1 MKMKKYEPIE
11 GSNKE
16 LKIEVYYDKGGM
28 NYFNSKVEPR
38 GYWLS
43 MRQVEIERQGRGI
56 VIESFGL
63 MSGAK
68 IFLKEVKRYS
78 QKTYEDAIILAQDK
92 IPELREHVLAKAE

>member
-1 MKMKKYEPIE
+1 MKKYEKIE

-28 NYFNSKVEPR
+28 NYFNSKNEPR

-43 MRQVEIERQGRGI
+43 MRQVEIERTERSI

-68 IFLKEVKRYS
+68 MFLKEVKKQS
-78 QKTYEDAIILAQDK
+78 QKAYDEAVLLAEEK
-92 IPELREHVLAKAE
+92 IEELRGHVLAKAE

>member
-1 MKMKKYEPIE
+1 MKKYEKIE

-43 MRQVEIERQGRGI
+43 MRQVQVERQERGI

-68 IFLKEVKRYS
+68 MFLKEVKRYS
-78 QKTYEDAIILAQDK
+78 QKTYEDAVLLAEEK
-92 IPELREHVLAKAE
+92 IEELRGHVLAKAE

>member
-1 MKMKKYEPIE
+1 MKKYEPIE

-43 MRQVEIERQGRGI
+43 MRQVNVERQDRGI

-78 QKTYEDAIILAQDK
+78 EKTYEDAVILAEEK
-92 IPELREHVLAKAE
+92 MEELRGHVLAKAE